1 MNKISS
7 EQNLTPLQ
15 PELLKQSS
23 YRETFVN
30 WNTAC
35 IKSGAIFY
43 EFETGKDAQLIRLIP
58 DACPDFS
65 FQITDHDVNAIVFGI
80 QQDAIEV
87 SLAPHSRYFG
97 FKPFSCNGSFLQQS
111 SWQELFGKRVSFN
124 DLFKNHSEVLFLLQN
139 AKSYEERIEVIQS
152 FAKENMVNHNYYPG
166 LAEHI
171 EETICTLKGNIQIED
186 ITEQTN
192 YSSRYCREKFTEA
205 NGISIKKYAE
215 IMRNQNVVRMLLGN
229 PDSSLLDIAYENNY
243 FDQAHMTH
251 AFSKYAGASPVKF
264 RNMYSCI

>member
-97 FKPFSCNGSFLQQS
+97 FKPLVVTDHFCNNHLGRNCSESVYRLTTCSRITPKYYFFFRTQNLM
-111 SWQELFGKRVSFN
+111 
-124 DLFKNHSEVLFLLQN
+124 KNAL
-139 AKSYEERIEVIQS
+139 R
-152 FAKENMVNHNYYPG
+152 
-166 LAEHI
+166 
-171 EETICTLKGNIQIED
+171 
-186 ITEQTN
+186 
-192 YSSRYCREKFTEA
+192 
-205 NGISIKKYAE
+205 
-215 IMRNQNVVRMLLGN
+215 
-229 PDSSLLDIAYENNY
+229 
-243 FDQAHMTH
+243 
-251 AFSKYAGASPVKF
+251 
-264 RNMYSCI
+264 